1 MNMEEK
7 DIREE
12 TGATG
17 PAEGEIG
24 AAPPPRDRLGGGWRL
39 SPLRRS
45 ILQVLSAALILAAAM
60 ILLFGIPRQAR
71 DPEPDQTP
79 AGFDPA
85 AYVDG
90 FMKQNYL
97 GEFDPGYLTTVGL
110 SEAGAEAA
118 YENGIH
124 MEIDRF
130 LYVYGVEYPTDELEE
145 ELEGLFKDFFSR
157 TRYRVL
163 STQEGEDGGY
173 TVEMEVEPLDLV
185 LQAETAREEASKA
198 FYEKYPADLL
208 NAMSDEKYRR
218 ADEEWARLIVDLYQN
233 ALEKAQYQDPVPITL
248 RLEVDEGGYYSVNSE
263 DFDALDQAVLTYEVE
278 VPVPAATPQP
288 TESAPAAAQDGES
301 GASPSPAA

>member
-12 TGATG
+12 TEAAET
-17 PAEGEIG
+17 PAESQIG
-24 AAPPPRDRLGGGWRL
+24 AAPPPQNRLGRWRL

-45 ILQVLSAALILAAAM
+45 VLQVLSAALILAAAM
-60 ILLFGIPRQAR
+60 ILLFGIPRKPK
-71 DPEPDQTP
+71 DPEPSEP
-79 AGFDPA
+79 PGFDPT

-90 FMKQNYL
+90 FMKQTYL
-97 GEFDPGYLTTVGL
+97 GEFDPDYLTMVGL

-124 MEIDRF
+124 LEVDRF
-130 LYVYGVEYPTDELEE
+130 LYVYGVEYPSDEVEE
-145 ELEGLFKDFFSR
+145 EVEDLFKDFFSR

-163 STQEGEDGGY
+163 SAQEGEEGAY

-198 FYEKYPADLL
+198 FYEKYPVDML
-208 NAMSDEKYRR
+208 NAMSDEKYRQ
-218 ADEEWARLIVDLYQN
+218 ADEEWARLIVDLYKD
-233 ALEKAQYQDPVPITL
+233 ALERAQYQDPVPVTL

-263 DFDALDQAVLTYEVE
+263 DFDTLDQAVFTYEVE
-278 VPVPAATPQP
+278 VPVPTATPTP
-288 TESAPAAAQDGES
+288 TESAPAVEETPAA
-301 GASPSPAA
+301 APSPEA